1 MSLRERI
8 FRSFFQQVPRQ
19 VLFGTRLSNHHYR
32 TFQNKKNR
40 RQGFFSLVS
49 TFFVFLYLKDR
60 SFLSGYEPVTL
71 IANV

>member
-19 VLFGTRLSNHHYR
+19 VLFGTRLSNTHYR